1 MHGLAQRK
9 WIYYTVCGWSSRS
22 QNAVCYV
29 HCIYSAIHVLM
40 TDEKEEERSKQGQ
53 RRSNT
58 AHPRQSLFLKKNE
71 LPRVGLEPTT
81 LYTLDRALYHSTR
94 ALAGPKSHIS

>member
-40 TDEKEEERSKQGQ
+40 TDEKEDERGKQGQ
-53 RRSNT
+53 TNNK
-58 AHPRQSLFLKKNE
+58 AKQ
-71 LPRVGLEPTT
+71 
-81 LYTLDRALYHSTR
+81 HST
-94 ALAGPKSHIS
+94 PKAVPFPKEK